1 MGVLDKEK
9 AIQLLFGIV
18 GVYSIYSLSGLIQ
31 EKL

>member
-9 AIQLLFGIV
+9 AIQLVFGIV
-18 GVYSIYSLSGLIQ
+18 GVYSIYSFSGLIQ